1 MAVAE
6 LEELDGGS
14 EEVEE
19 EEEEDDDGA
28 GRPKAE
34 VSFNKN
40 QHIVS
45 L

>member
-6 LEELDGGS
+6 LEELDGVS

-19 EEEEDDDGA
+19 EDDDDGA

>member
-14 EEVEE
+14 EEV

>member
-19 EEEEDDDGA
+19 DDDDGA